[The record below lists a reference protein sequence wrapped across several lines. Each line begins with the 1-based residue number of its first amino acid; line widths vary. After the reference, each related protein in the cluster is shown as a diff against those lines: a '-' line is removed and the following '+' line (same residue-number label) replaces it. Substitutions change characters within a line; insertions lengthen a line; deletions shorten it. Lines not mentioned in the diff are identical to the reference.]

1 MTLKAVR
8 TAMLRE
14 LRALDREIAAYPDD
28 DALWQAPAGAPN
40 SAGNLALHLA
50 GNLRHFIGATLGGS
64 DYKRDRD
71 AEFAAKNLSREDV
84 RALIAAAIQELSDA
98 FEKISDEDLVRE
110 YPLPVRLHD
119 PSCRASRVSPGPDRL
134 SSTPAHQQCG
144 FGQHSFTAR
153 ARLDCSLNYSG
164 NVSFTRRSSAF
175 TSPSAP

>member
-110 YPLPVRLHD
+110 YPLPVADQRLRTSDFMIHLAVHLAYHLGQID
-119 PSCRASRVSPGPDRL
+119 YHRRLLTSSAASVNTVSPRE
-134 SSTPAHQQCG
+134 
-144 FGQHSFTAR
+144 
-153 ARLDCSLNYSG
+153 LDSI
-164 NVSFTRRSSAF
+164 V
-175 TSPSAP
+175 P